1 MLSVLNN
8 IGGSSEVLIGIKVST
23 APTKTTYK
31 AGETLDL
38 TGLKTQSITTDGYAR
53 VSTDSD
59 EQFTS
64 YEAQI
69 DYYTKLITARED
81 WEFVNVY
88 TYEGISALNTKHRD
102 GFKQMVQD
110 ALDGKIDLIVTKSVS
125 RFARNTV
132 DSLVTIR
139 KLKEKGV
146 ECFFEKENIFTFDGK
161 GELLLTIMSSLAQEE
176 SRSISENV
184 TWGQR
189 KRFSDGKVS
198 VGYSQF
204 LGFEKGDDGNLK
216 IVPEQAET
224 VRIIY
229 KLFLEGKT
237 TQGIANF
244 LMEHG
249 IPSPAGK
256 TTWRSSTVA
265 SILTNEKYK
274 GDALLQKRFTAD
286 FLTKELRINKGEVPQ
301 YYVEGSHEAIIA
313 PEEFQAVQDE
323 MVRRKE
329 LGRAY
334 SDKAFHSKII
344 CGDCVGL
351 YGRKV
356 WHSTDEYKTVIFQ
369 CNRKFKNEDRCRTPK
384 LTEDEIKSRFLAAY
398 NELMGSR
405 ATVLADCELIRQ
417 TLCDTKALDAEMQQE
432 QDEMAVVSEL
442 MQVHI
447 KKNASVAQ
455 SQEAYA
461 LETERIE
468 NRYNVAFEH
477 YTALETEKE
486 KRMRKSKEISTF
498 ITTLKKQP
506 QTVLEWNERLW
517 ITLLDIAIV
526 QRDGSI
532 VFRFKS
538 GREIAE

>member
-1 MLSVLNN
+1 MA
-8 IGGSSEVLIGIKVST
+8 KVTTIPATKNKFT
-23 APTKTTYK
+23 ALPTN
-31 AGETLDL
+31 TL
-38 TGLKTQSITTDGYAR
+38 TKRRVAGYAR

-59 EQFTS
+59 EQLTS
-64 YEAQI
+64 YEAQVN
-69 DYYTKLITARED
+69 YYTDYIKSRTD
-81 WEFVNVY
+81 WEFVKVY
-88 TYEGISALNTKHRD
+88 TDEGISALGTKHRD
-102 GFKQMVQD
+102 GFKKMIAD
-110 ALDGKIDLIVTKSVS
+110 ALAGKIDLIITKSVS

-146 ECFFEKENIFTFDGK
+146 ECFFEKENIYTFDGK

-198 VGYSQF
+198 VGYSNF
-204 LGFEKGDDGNLK
+204 LGFKKGENDTLK
-216 IVPEQAET
+216 VVPEEAET

-237 TQGIANF
+237 TQGIANY

-249 IPSPAGK
+249 VLSPARK
-256 TTWRSSTVA
+256 QKWQASTIS

-274 GDALLQKRFTAD
+274 GDALLQKRFTVD
-286 FLTKELRINKGEVPQ
+286 FLTKELRINNGEVPQ

-323 MVRRKE
+323 MARRKK

-334 SDKAFHSKII
+334 SDKAFHSKLI
-344 CGDCVGL
+344 CGDCGGF

-356 WHSTDEYKTVIFQ
+356 WHSTDEYRSVIFQ
-369 CNRKFKNEDRCRTPK
+369 CNQKFKYENRCQTPTH
-384 LTEDEIKSRFLAAY
+384 TEDEIKQRFLTAY
-398 NELMGSR
+398 NDLMGNRS
-405 ATVLADCELIRQ
+405 TVLADCELIRQ
-417 TLCDTKALDAEMQQE
+417 TLCDTTALDAEMQQE

-442 MQVHI
+442 MQAHI

-468 NRYNVAFEH
+468 KRYNA
-477 YTALETEKE
+477 ALERYTTLEKE
-486 KRMRKSKEISTF
+486 IEMRMRKSNEISAF

-506 QTVLEWNERLW
+506 LTVPEWNERLW

-538 GREIAE
+538 GREITD

>member
-1 MLSVLNN
+1 MPRVTTIPATRNQF
-8 IGGSSEVLIGIKVST
+8 T
-23 APTKTTYK
+23 ALPTMSFTKRRT
-31 AGETLDL
+31 AA
-38 TGLKTQSITTDGYAR
+38 YAR

-69 DYYTKLITARED
+69 DYYTKLITAREN
-81 WEFVNVY
+81 WEYVDVY
-88 TYEGISALNTKHRD
+88 TDEGISALNTKHRD
-102 GFKQMVQD
+102 GFKQMIQD

-139 KLKEKGV
+139 KLKENGV
-146 ECFFEKENIFTFDGK
+146 ECYFEKENIFTFDGK

-198 VGYSQF
+198 IGYSQF
-204 LGFEKGDDGNLK
+204 LGYEKGEDGK
-216 IVPEQAET
+216 PKVVPEQAET
-224 VRIIY
+224 VRLIY

-249 IPSPAGK
+249 VLSPAGK
-256 TTWRSSTVA
+256 QIWRSSTIT

-274 GDALLQKRFTAD
+274 GDALLQKRFTAN
-286 FLTKELRINKGEVPQ
+286 FLTKELRVNNGEVPQ

-313 PEEFQAVQDE
+313 PEEFEAVQEE
-323 MVRRKE
+323 MARRKE

-344 CGDCVGL
+344 CGDCGGF

-356 WHSTDEYKTVIFQ
+356 WHSTDEYKSVIFQ

-384 LTEDEIKSRFLAAY
+384 LTEEEIKQRFLAAY

-405 ATVLADCELIRQ
+405 ATVIADCELIRQ
-417 TLCDTKALDAEMQQE
+417 TLCDTTKLDAEMQRE
-432 QDEMAVVSEL
+432 HDEMAVASEL
-442 MQVHI
+442 MKAHI

-461 LETERIE
+461 LEAERIE
-468 NRYNVAFEH
+468 ERYSSALEH
-477 YTALETEKE
+477 YNALETERE
-486 KRMRKSKEISTF
+486 KRIRKSKELVTF
-498 ITTLKKQP
+498 IEMLKMQP
-506 QTVLEWNERLW
+506 LVVTKWDERLW
-517 ITLLDIAIV
+517 ITLLDTATV
-526 QRDGSI
+526 QRDGRI

-538 GREIAE
+538 ETEISS

>member
-1 MLSVLNN
+1 MPRVTTIPATRNQF
-8 IGGSSEVLIGIKVST
+8 T
-23 APTKTTYK
+23 ALPTMSFTKRRT
-31 AGETLDL
+31 AA
-38 TGLKTQSITTDGYAR
+38 YAR

-81 WEFVNVY
+81 WELVDVY
-88 TYEGISALNTKHRD
+88 TDEGISALNTKHRD
-102 GFKQMVQD
+102 GFKQMIQD

-146 ECFFEKENIFTFDGK
+146 ECYFEKENIFTFDGK

-198 VGYSQF
+198 IGYSQF
-204 LGFEKGDDGNLK
+204 LGYEKGEDGK
-216 IVPEQAET
+216 PKVVPEQAET
-224 VRIIY
+224 VRLIY

-249 IPSPAGK
+249 VLSPGGK
-256 TTWRSSTVA
+256 QTWPASTIA

-274 GDALLQKRFTAD
+274 GDALLQKRFTAN
-286 FLTKELRINKGEVPQ
+286 FLTKELRINNGEVPQ

-313 PEEFQAVQDE
+313 PEEFQVVQEE
-323 MVRRKE
+323 MARRKE
-329 LGRAY
+329 LGRTY

-344 CGDCVGL
+344 CGDCGGF

-356 WHSTDEYKTVIFQ
+356 WHSTDEYKSVIFQ

-384 LTEDEIKSRFLAAY
+384 LTEDEIKRRFLAAY
-398 NELMGSR
+398 NELMSSR
-405 ATVLADCELIRQ
+405 ATVIADCELIRQ
-417 TLCDTKALDAEMQQE
+417 TLCDTTKLDAEMQRE
-432 QDEMAVVSEL
+432 HYEMAVASEL
-442 MQVHI
+442 MKAHV

-455 SQEAYA
+455 SQETYA
-461 LETERIE
+461 QEAECIEER
-468 NRYNVAFEH
+468 YSSALEH
-477 YTALETEKE
+477 YTAIETERE
-486 KRMRKSKEISTF
+486 KRIRKSKELTAF
-498 ITTLKKQP
+498 IAMLKKQP
-506 QTVLEWNERLW
+506 LVVTQWDERLW
-517 ITLLDIAIV
+517 ITLLDRATV
-526 QRDGSI
+526 QRDGKI
-532 VFRFKS
+532 IFRFKN
-538 GREIAE
+538 GKTITK